1 MRLVKIEVAESQE
14 PSSERSTSGSKPT
27 EETPREL
34 GREEFIARGGV
45 VRAAWCGRVLVSE
58 PEAPKVA
65 RPAPV
70 LSPVQGAVDRSAPL
84 DVFSIDTEIKVR
96 EKILVVL
103 RRPYGHPSGPL
114 PGDPGRFS
122 SRVDPRLGVC
132 HVLSAAAAVRCLRG
146 DRYF

>member
-1 MRLVKIEVAESQE
+1 M
-14 PSSERSTSGSKPT
+14 
-27 EETPREL
+27 
-34 GREEFIARGGV
+34 ARGFV
-45 VRAAWCGRVLVSE
+45 VRAPWRGRALVSE
-58 PEAPKVA
+58 PEAPKEA

-96 EKILVVL
+96 GRVLVVL

-114 PGDPGRFS
+114 PGDPGRFA

-132 HVLSAAAAVRCLRG
+132 HVLSAAAAGRCLRG
-146 DRYF
+146 GRYF